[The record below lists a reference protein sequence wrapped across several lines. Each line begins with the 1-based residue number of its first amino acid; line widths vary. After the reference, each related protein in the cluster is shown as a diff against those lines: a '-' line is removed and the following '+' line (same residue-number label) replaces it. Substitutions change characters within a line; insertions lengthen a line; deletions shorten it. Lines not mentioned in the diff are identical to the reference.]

1 MYIPCRGTK
10 TRTFQFKI
18 NPPDFPTY
26 ADFRTKKIIGVIS
39 YIIGEI
45 TKKNM
50 KIYLYDTDTDCIG
63 TGTLSSA
70 YIQTQLDAAAGQD
83 VDVHISSAGGSAFD
97 AIAIYDLL
105 KKYPGNVTIYI
116 DALAASAA
124 SIVAM
129 AGQNIIMSK
138 YALLMI
144 HKPMVGSGGN
154 ADELL
159 KDIQMLN
166 VVQSRLAQI
175 YMDKTGLDG
184 VTVNSLI
191 DSVTWM
197 TADQALDLGF
207 IDQIEDYTEAI
218 SNSAIIKKYTSTAP
232 AIYQRCINKILNT
245 NTNMN
250 IENRELIDKT
260 TSVLDK
266 IMNFFKKVINK
277 QTITDKGTLHHAGEL
292 DEGTEVY
299 QDEDMDTPAA
309 SDCYT
314 TSSGQKIIVKGGK
327 VQKVAPPATDAEPD
341 ADDDDDNLPDSLF
354 GNAKNKSEVQNRVK
368 AIKAKLHAQNALLAE
383 AKAALEAANTRLD
396 KTREEVKNEIR
407 SDFIPPAGGSR
418 RSSKAKTEPIP
429 FFAPQT
435 TLAQNAVKK
444 AISK

>member
-1 MYIPCRGTK
+1 
-10 TRTFQFKI
+10 
-18 NPPDFPTY
+18 
-26 ADFRTKKIIGVIS
+26 
-39 YIIGEI
+39 
-45 TKKNM
+45 M

-63 TGTLSSA
+63 SGTLSSA
-70 YIQTQLDAAAGQD
+70 YIQTQLEAAAGQD
-83 VDVHISSAGGSAFD
+83 VEMHISSIGGSAFD

-105 KKYPGNVTIYI
+105 KKYPGNVTTYI

-124 SIVAM
+124 SVVAM
-129 AGQNIIMSK
+129 GGDQIIMSK

-207 IDQIEDYTEAI
+207 IDQVEDYTVAITNTAII
-218 SNSAIIKKYTSTAP
+218 SNYISAAP
-232 AIYQRCINKILNT
+232 LFYRRCINKILNT
-245 NTNMN
+245 QTKMN
-250 IENRELIDKT
+250 IENRELIDRNV
-260 TSVLDK
+260 SVLDK
-266 IMNFFKKVINK
+266 IMNFFKKVVNK
-277 QTITDKGTLHHAGEL
+277 QTITDKGALHHAGEL
-292 DEGTEVY
+292 AEGTEVY
-299 QDEDMDTPAA
+299 QDEDMSTPAT

-314 TSSGQKIIVKGGK
+314 TSSGQKVTVKSGQ
-327 VQKVAPPATDAEPD
+327 VQKIVPPAGDEDPD
-341 ADDDDDNLPDSLF
+341 ADDDDDTTVENLF
-354 GNAKNKSEVQNRVK
+354 GSKKKAEVQNRVK
-368 AIKAKLHAQNALLAE
+368 AIKAKLHTQNALLAE

-407 SDFIPPAGGSR
+407 SNFTPENSR
-418 RSSKAKTEPIP
+418 RSSKAKSETAP

>member
-1 MYIPCRGTK
+1 
-10 TRTFQFKI
+10 
-18 NPPDFPTY
+18 
-26 ADFRTKKIIGVIS
+26 
-39 YIIGEI
+39 
-45 TKKNM
+45 M

-70 YIQTQLDAAAGQD
+70 FIQTQLEAAAGQD

-207 IDQIEDYTEAI
+207 IDQIEDYEQII
-218 SNSAIIKKYTSTAP
+218 SNSAVIKKYTCTAP
-232 AIYQRCINKILNT
+232 AIYQRCINKILNI

-266 IMNFFKKVINK
+266 IMNFFKKVVNK

-299 QDEDMDTPAA
+299 QDEDMSSPATT
-309 SDCYT
+309 DCYT
-314 TSSGQKIIVKGGK
+314 TSSGQKVTVKGGK
-327 VQKVAPPATDAEPD
+327 VQKMTPPATDPDVDPD
-341 ADDDDDNLPDSLF
+341 AGDDDESAPESLF
-354 GNAKNKSEVQNRVK
+354 GSPKKKTDVQNRVN

-383 AKAALEAANTRLD
+383 AKAALEAANNRLD

-407 SDFIPPAGGSR
+407 SDFTPPAGGSR
-418 RSSKAKTEPIP
+418 RSSKAKTEPLP

>member
-1 MYIPCRGTK
+1 MRY
-10 TRTFQFKI
+10 
-18 NPPDFPTY
+18 
-26 ADFRTKKIIGVIS
+26 
-39 YIIGEI
+39 
-45 TKKNM
+45 

-63 TGTLSSA
+63 SGNLSSSA
-70 YIQTQLDAAAGQD
+70 IQAQLEAASGED
-83 VDVHISSAGGSAFD
+83 VEVHISSVGGSAFD

-105 KKYPGNVTIYI
+105 KKYPGKVTTYI

-129 AGQNIIMSK
+129 GGQTIIMSK

-166 VVQSRLAQI
+166 IVQSRLAQI

-184 VTVNSLI
+184 VTVNTLI

-207 IDQIEDYTEAI
+207 IDQIEEYNPDIT
-218 SNSAIIKKYTSTAP
+218 NSTIIKSYTDTAP
-232 AIYQRCINKILNT
+232 LFYRRCINKILNT
-245 NTNMN
+245 NTQTNMN
-250 IENRELIDKT
+250 MENKELIDRT

-266 IMNFFKKVINK
+266 IMNFFKKVVNK
-277 QTITDKGTLHHAGEL
+277 KTITDKGALHHAGDL

-299 QDEDMDTPAA
+299 EDEDMTSPAPD
-309 SDCYT
+309 DCYT
-314 TSSGQKIIVKGGK
+314 TSSGQKLSVAGGR
-327 VQKVAPPATDAEPD
+327 VQKVTTDPDATPG
-341 ADDDDDNLPDSLF
+341 ADDDDDIMPESLF
-354 GNAKNKSEVQNRVK
+354 GSKKEVQNRVK
-368 AIKAKLHAQNALLAE
+368 AIKAKLHAQNALLVE
-383 AKAALEAANTRLD
+383 ARAALEAANTRLH
-396 KTREEVKNEIR
+396 KTRDEVKNEIH
-407 SDFIPPAGGSR
+407 SDFTPENSR
-418 RSSKAKTEPIP
+418 RSNKAKTEPTP
-429 FFAPQT
+429 FFAPKT

>member
-1 MYIPCRGTK
+1 M
-10 TRTFQFKI
+10 
-18 NPPDFPTY
+18 
-26 ADFRTKKIIGVIS
+26 S
-39 YIIGEI
+39 Y
-45 TKKNM
+45 
-50 KIYLYDTDTDCIG
+50 KIYLYDTETDCIG
-63 TGTLSSA
+63 SGSLSSS
-70 YIQTQLDAAAGQD
+70 YIQMQLEAAAGQD
-83 VDVHISSAGGSAFD
+83 VEIHISSVGGSAFD

-105 KKYPGNVTIYI
+105 KKYPGKVTTYI

-129 AGQNIIMSK
+129 GGQTVTMSK

-159 KDIQMLN
+159 KDVQMLN

-175 YMDKTGLDG
+175 YMDKTGLDE

-191 DSVTWM
+191 NSVTWM

-207 IDQIEDYTEAI
+207 INEVEDYSQPI

-232 AIYQRCINKILNT
+232 AIYQRCINKILNK

-266 IMNFFKKVINK
+266 IMNFFKKVVNK

-292 DEGTEVY
+292 DEGAEVY
-299 QDEDMDTPAA
+299 QDEDMSTPAA

-314 TSSGQKIIVKGGK
+314 TSTGQKVTVASGK
-327 VQKVAPPATDAEPD
+327 VQKVAPSTTDPD
-341 ADDDDDNLPDSLF
+341 ADPHADDDDDSTPESLF
-354 GNAKNKSEVQNRVK
+354 GSPKKKADVQNRVK

-383 AKAALEAANTRLD
+383 AKAALEAANINLT
-396 KTREEVKNEIR
+396 KTREEVKNEIQ
-407 SDFIPPAGGSR
+407 SDFTPEGSR
-418 RSSKAKTEPIP
+418 RSSKAKTEPVP

-435 TLAQNAVKK
+435 SLAQNAVKK
-444 AISK
+444 AIGPLTP